1 MKPLVFTIIIAIL
14 AFIVLSDLRDPP
26 EHMQTEADKVKEF
39 LEDYTFNT
47 PKHIGVLHQDEFEN
61 KETRKIITTIIL
73 RSNEAY
79 LPKSPKIDSD
89 YQTALNSMRE
99 NLPHHDF
106 GEQVSEK
113 STFFSWLSPDAQ
125 WSVTAIETSK
135 GHYSKWIKSADKFQV
150 RNE

>member
-1 MKPLVFTIIIAIL
+1 MKALVFTVIIAIL
-14 AFIVLSDLRDPP
+14 GFIVLADLRDPP

-47 PKHIGVLHQDEFEN
+47 PKHIGVLHQNEFEN

-79 LPKSPKIDSD
+79 LPKSPKIDD
-89 YQTALNSMRE
+89 NYQAALNAMKVD
-99 NLPHHDF
+99 LPNHDF
-106 GEQVSEK
+106 GEPVSEK
-113 STFFSWLSPDAQ
+113 ASFFSWLSPDAQ
-125 WSVTAIETSK
+125 WSVSAIETSQ
-135 GHYSKWIKSADKFQV
+135 GHYSRWVKSADKFQL